1 MHQAALRAEATRI
14 DDALSFLTRA
24 RSIAAAID
32 SGVTL
37 YDPVPANLV
46 RLAGLERAHL
56 TVQARSRT
64 ALQRFLRAWIE
75 RLYTTGVRDVRWALD
90 VDPLEL

>member
-1 MHQAALRAEATRI
+1 MTP
-14 DDALSFLTRA
+14 F
-24 RSIAAAID
+24 
-32 SGVTL
+32 
-37 YDPVPANLV
+37 PPNLV

-64 ALQRFLRAWIE
+64 ALQRFLRAWRE
-75 RLYTTGVRDVRWALD
+75 RLDTAGARKVRWALD